1 MQTRRQFLQSTAAA
15 AGAGLLMP
23 RLTSA
28 FGPRTDLTIGFQTWV
43 VREALEEDI
52 TGSLSS
58 LADAGYESLE
68 LCSPAGYGKY
78 GFGHMA
84 QYGTDGLK
92 GIIGDAGLNCTSS
105 HFTIAELRED
115 LMSSIGFAQAMGLT
129 QMVVAHPGL
138 GSEATLDDYKG
149 VCDELNTMGKATLT
163 DGLQFVYHNHNFEF
177 EKLEGEL
184 IYDVLLAHL
193 DPEVVKMQFQVWVVI
208 AGYKAA
214 DYFRAHPGRFISAHL
229 SDWSGEDE
237 TQVPI
242 GAGVVD
248 WADFFDAGKEG
259 GLQNI
264 YVEMGPDTLPDSATY
279 LKGLRAD

>member
-129 QMVVAHPGL
+129 QMVL
-138 GSEATLDDYKG
+138 ATRTRR
-149 VCDELNTMGKATLT
+149 EPRSMITRASAMTLNTMGKGRYRVGSSSGT
-163 DGLQFVYHNHNFEF
+163 HNH
-177 EKLEGEL
+177 KL
-184 IYDVLLAHL
+184 
-193 DPEVVKMQFQVWVVI
+193 
-208 AGYKAA
+208 
-214 DYFRAHPGRFISAHL
+214 
-229 SDWSGEDE
+229 
-237 TQVPI
+237 
-242 GAGVVD
+242 
-248 WADFFDAGKEG
+248 
-259 GLQNI
+259 
-264 YVEMGPDTLPDSATY
+264 
-279 LKGLRAD
+279 